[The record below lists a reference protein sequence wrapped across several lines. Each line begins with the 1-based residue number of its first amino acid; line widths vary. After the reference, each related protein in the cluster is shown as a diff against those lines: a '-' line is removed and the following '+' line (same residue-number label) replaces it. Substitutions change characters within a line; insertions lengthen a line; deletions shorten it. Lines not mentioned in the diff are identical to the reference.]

1 MTAPTATED
10 PRIARSRAAVIEAA
24 AELLAEEGM
33 SGFSIDAVSRR
44 SGVART
50 TIYRHW
56 PESRELFFD
65 AFRSFGG
72 PPPLPDTGSIRD
84 DMVAYFRLLVDHLQ
98 ESRAGSAL
106 PVLLD
111 ATLRDPT
118 MRELHRRFVEERR
131 AAHAP
136 LAAPGHRARRAPRRP
151 RRGALDRPP
160 RRTHLLPPPRRSTS
174 HASRR
179 GRRPGG
185 RLPHCDPFAKKSRKF
200 FVIA

>member
-1 MTAPTATED
+1 MAPTATED
-10 PRIARSRAAVIEAA
+10 PRVARTRAAVIDAA

-33 SGFSIDAVSRR
+33 PGFSIDAVSRR

-56 PESRELFFD
+56 PESRDLLFD

-84 DMVAYFRLLVDHLQ
+84 DMIGFFRLLVDHLQ
-98 ESRAGSAL
+98 ESPAGCAL

-118 MRELHRRFVEERR
+118 LRDLHRRFVEERR
-131 AAHAP
+131 QP
-136 LAAPGHRARRAPRRP
+136 TRRLL
-151 RRGALDRPP
+151 RRGIERGELPAELDVERWIDRLAGPIFYRHLVAQRPM
-160 RRTHLLPPPRRSTS
+160 PPAEVADLVDACLTAIRSPINPENS
-174 HASRR
+174 
-179 GRRPGG
+179 
-185 RLPHCDPFAKKSRKF
+185 L
-200 FVIA
+200 